1 MPKIIYF
8 HGLGSGCNSG
18 TVTYLRLKLPDV
30 QIIAEDMPVE
40 PEAAIA
46 KARKMCEEHQ
56 PDIIMGTSYGGF
68 LCFRCHGDF
77 KKVVVNPAFSISAF
91 IRDVLGLGKQ
101 EYFCARTDGETS
113 YEVTQELI
121 DDFIFYEG
129 KLPEE
134 ITDYDKNTTW
144 CFIGDNDQ
152 FIHDGYERFCEN
164 FDPSKVSRYPGYH
177 QLDTRSIKKFVLPK
191 IKDLLA

>member
-1 MPKIIYF
+1 MQKIIYF

-18 TVTYLRLKLPDV
+18 TVAYLRLKLPDV

-40 PEAAIA
+40 PEASIA

-68 LCFRCHGDF
+68 LCFRCHGNF
-77 KKVVVNPAFSISAF
+77 KKIVVNPAFSISAF

-101 EYFCARTDGETS
+101 EYFCARTDGEMS

-121 DDFIFYEG
+121 NNFIF
-129 KLPEE
+129 
-134 ITDYDKNTTW
+134 
-144 CFIGDNDQ
+144 
-152 FIHDGYERFCEN
+152 
-164 FDPSKVSRYPGYH
+164 
-177 QLDTRSIKKFVLPK
+177 
-191 IKDLLA
+191 